1 MRSPQEH
8 VLRIAVLLVAW
19 LVAGHGGV
27 VSADQHDANGAVA
40 ADRPNVLFI
49 AVDDLRPELG
59 CFGQTHIHSPNI
71 DRLAQSGVLFRR
83 AYCQVAVCG
92 ATRTSLLTGMRP
104 DTSGVYANAIYFRK
118 PFPDVVTLPQHFKQ
132 QGYHVVGMGKIY
144 HHNDPPSWSEPW
156 TGFPALVWKRPE
168 NEKLV
173 QRLMQEAT
181 AKGLKGYARSRAC
194 RGPPFE
200 AAEVPDEAYAD
211 GQCAAL
217 AIETLRRIK
226 DRRFFLAVGFV
237 RPHLPFNSPQ
247 KYWDLYGADD
257 IRLPDYRKPPKGA
270 PPFALTS
277 WGELRSYYGVPAKG
291 PVSEAMARQLIHGY
305 YASVSYTDA
314 CVGRVVDEL
323 DRLGLRDKTIVVLW
337 GDHGWKLCDYNCWC
351 KHTNFELDTHVPL
364 IIDAP
369 GAAGNG
375 QSCDRLVE
383 FLDIY
388 PTLCELAGSPEPEHV
403 EGQSLA
409 AWLENPQAPGREAAF
424 SQYPRG
430 SIMGRSMRTDRY
442 RFTLWTS
449 RKNPAKVVA
458 AELYDHRADP
468 GETVNL
474 AADPRHRELID
485 RLTEKIRRQWPGGI
499 R

>member
-1 MRSPQEH
+1 MWLAAGAS
-8 VLRIAVLLVAW
+8 IA
-19 LVAGHGGV
+19 
-27 VSADQHDANGAVA
+27 SADDAGPNKAK

-49 AVDDLRPELG
+49 AIDDLRPELG
-59 CFGQTHIHSPNI
+59 CFGASHIHSPNI

-104 DTSGVYANAIYFRK
+104 DTSGVYGNRIYFRK
-118 PFPDVVTLPQHFKQ
+118 PFPNVVTLPQHFKQ
-132 QGYHVVGMGKIY
+132 QGYHVLGMGKIY
-144 HHNDPPSWSEPW
+144 HHNDRPSWSQPW
-156 TGFPALVWKRPE
+156 TGFSALVWHRPE
-168 NEKLV
+168 NEQLV
-173 QRLMQEAT
+173 ARLTQEAN

-200 AAEVPDEAYAD
+200 AADVPDEAYAD
-211 GQCAAL
+211 GECARL
-217 AIETLRRIK
+217 AVDTLRKIK
-226 DRRFFLAVGFV
+226 DRQFFLAVGFF
-237 RPHLPFNSPQ
+237 RPHLPFNSPK
-247 KYWDLYGADD
+247 KYWDLYEADD
-257 IRLPDYRKPPKGA
+257 IELPDYRKPPKGA
-270 PPFALTS
+270 PPYALTS
-277 WGELRSYYGVPAKG
+277 WGELRSYHGVPPKG
-291 PVSEAMARQLIHGY
+291 PVTEAMAKKLIHGY
-305 YASVSYTDA
+305 YASVSYADA
-314 CVGRVVDEL
+314 CAGRVIDEL
-323 DRLGLRDKTIVVLW
+323 DRLGLRDNTIVVLW
-337 GDHGWKLCDYNCWC
+337 GDHGWKLADYNCWC

-375 QSCDRLVE
+375 QPCDRLVE

-388 PTLCELAGSPEPEHV
+388 PTLCDLADLPVPEHA

-409 AWLENPQAPGREAAF
+409 TWLENPEASGKPAAF

-442 RFTLWTS
+442 RLTLWTS
-449 RKNPAKVVA
+449 RKDGAEVKAV
-458 AELYDHRADP
+458 ELYDHQTDP

-474 AADPRHRELID
+474 AVDPKHKQTVE
-485 RLTEKIRRQWPGGI
+485 RLTKQIRRQWPGGI